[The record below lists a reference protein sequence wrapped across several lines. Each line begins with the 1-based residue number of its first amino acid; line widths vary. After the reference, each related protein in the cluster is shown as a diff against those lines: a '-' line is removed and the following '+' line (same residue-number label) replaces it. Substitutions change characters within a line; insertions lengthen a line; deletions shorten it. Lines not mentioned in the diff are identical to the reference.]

1 MKMNIKLK
9 ILLVEDDPNLGSIT
23 SEYLNAKG
31 FDCQWEK
38 DGEAGY
44 QKILKEKFDL
54 LIFDVMMPIK
64 DGFTLAKD
72 VRGIDKKTPILF
84 LTAKSM
90 KEDTLKGFE
99 IGADDYVTKPF
110 NMEEL
115 IARIKAII
123 NRTKENTNH
132 FDDITIG
139 KMSFNPKMQILKSKD
154 NSIKLTTKESEL
166 LILLCKNKNDI
177 LERNFALKAVWGD
190 DNYFNGRSM
199 DVYIAKLRKYLKEET
214 NIQIINVHGKG
225 FKLLEEKV

>member
-1 MKMNIKLK
+1 MNIKLK

-44 QKILKEKFDL
+44 HKILKEKFDL

-154 NSIKLTTKESEL
+154 KSIKLTTKESEL

-225 FKLLEEKV
+225 FKLLEEKA

>member
-1 MKMNIKLK
+1 MNIKLK

-154 NSIKLTTKESEL
+154 KSIKLTTKESEL

-225 FKLLEEKV
+225 FKLLEEKT